1 MKNYLLPILFLVIL
15 SCNKTEASLPPQ
27 KQENSNVSQVSS
39 PQTNVQTQTIIF
51 RDAQGNILT
60 ESQKDSIVQNT
71 KGIQA
76 LRSFNDNTTE
86 YILFKTFDDLRGF
99 VPDDVVD
106 NLIREDK
113 LRKSGGPAQVFR
125 QRLLDKWQNQPLPE
139 KKFSLMNGEEKSFS
153 DYFGSMLVVNFWYTT
168 CGPCIIEM
176 PALNQLVDDYK
187 ESDINFLSF
196 SFDKKEDLEINVK
209 DDMDA
214 LVQGEDLSEEFKTKA
229 STIFEAAVSAKVL
242 SEVNQRIEELET
254 NYKKEISEAKEEH
267 LSTITEK
274 VDGYL
279 NYVCEEWMKENELAV
294 EKGIRSELVEDFMT
308 GLKNLFTEHYIDIPE
323 EKVDLVDDLFEKVE
337 ELEQKL
343 DESINT
349 SVDIKKELAE
359 YRKAETLREVSED
372 LADTEKEK
380 LGKLAEGIDFEDKSQ
395 YSEKLEVI
403 KENYFPKQQSE
414 TITEELENTEVEE
427 QNSSEPDVDPVM
439 KRYVSSLTR
448 LNK

>member
-1 MKNYLLPILFLVIL
+1 MSEEILEQTAEELEEEQQAVA
-15 SCNKTEASLPPQ
+15 E
-27 KQENSNVSQVSS
+27 ESS
-39 PQTNVQTQTIIF
+39 
-51 RDAQGNILT
+51 
-60 ESQKDSIVQNT
+60 
-71 KGIQA
+71 
-76 LRSFNDNTTE
+76 
-86 YILFKTFDDLRGF
+86 
-99 VPDDVVD
+99 
-106 NLIREDK
+106 
-113 LRKSGGPAQVFR
+113 
-125 QRLLDKWQNQPLPE
+125 
-139 KKFSLMNGEEKSFS
+139 GEEILDEAKAKVEEDGDEEAEGEEEEVEESVSVPKTKAGMIKALYDQLNGMKKADLSDSFS
-153 DYFGSMLVVNFWYTT
+153 KIMGSTLAEEEGDEEEGEEEEAPMENKKL
-168 CGPCIIEM
+168 
-176 PALNQLVDDYK
+176 
-187 ESDINFLSF
+187 
-196 SFDKKEDLEINVK
+196 KKEDLEINVK

-254 NYKKEISEAKEEH
+254 SYKKEIAEAKEDH
-267 LSTITEK
+267 LSTVTEK

-279 NYVCEEWMKENELAV
+279 NYVVEEWMKENELAV

-349 SVDIKKELAE
+349 NVDVKKELAE
-359 YRKAETLREVSED
+359 YKREETLREVSED

-395 YSEKLEVI
+395 YTEKLEVI

-414 TITEELENTEVEE
+414 TITEELENTEKE
-427 QNSSEPDVDPVM
+427 QPSSESDIDPIM
-439 KRYVSSLTR
+439 SKYASALTR

>member
-1 MKNYLLPILFLVIL
+1 MSEEILEQTAEELEEEQQAVAESSGEEILDEAKAKVEKEEVDEEEVAEEAEEVEEAVSVPKTKAGMIKALYDQLNTMKKSDL
-15 SCNKTEASLPPQ
+15 SDSFSKIMGST
-27 KQENSNVSQVSS
+27 
-39 PQTNVQTQTIIF
+39 
-51 RDAQGNILT
+51 LT
-60 ESQKDSIVQNT
+60 EEEEAD
-71 KGIQA
+71 
-76 LRSFNDNTTE
+76 
-86 YILFKTFDDLRGF
+86 
-99 VPDDVVD
+99 
-106 NLIREDK
+106 ED
-113 LRKSGGPAQVFR
+113 
-125 QRLLDKWQNQPLPE
+125 E
-139 KKFSLMNGEEKSFS
+139 EEEKP
-153 DYFGSMLVVNFWYTT
+153 M
-168 CGPCIIEM
+168 
-176 PALNQLVDDYK
+176 
-187 ESDINFLSF
+187 ESKKL
-196 SFDKKEDLEINVK
+196 KKEDLEIDVK
-209 DDMDA
+209 EDIEA
-214 LVQGEDLSEEFKTKA
+214 IVNGEDLSEDFKTKA

-242 SEVNQRIEELET
+242 SEVNQRIDELET
-254 NYKKEISEAKEEH
+254 NYKKEITDAKEEH

-279 NYVCEEWMKENELAV
+279 NYVTEEWMKENELAV

-359 YRKAETLREVSED
+359 YKKAETLREVSED

-380 LGKLAEGIDFEDKSQ
+380 LGKLADGIDFEDKSQ

-414 TITEELENTEVEE
+414 TITEELENTEKE
-427 QNSSEPDVDPVM
+427 QDSSESSVDPVM
-439 KRYVSSLTR
+439 SKYASALTR

>member
-1 MKNYLLPILFLVIL
+1 MSEEILEQTAEELEEEQQAVA
-15 SCNKTEASLPPQ
+15 E
-27 KQENSNVSQVSS
+27 ESS
-39 PQTNVQTQTIIF
+39 
-51 RDAQGNILT
+51 
-60 ESQKDSIVQNT
+60 
-71 KGIQA
+71 
-76 LRSFNDNTTE
+76 
-86 YILFKTFDDLRGF
+86 
-99 VPDDVVD
+99 
-106 NLIREDK
+106 
-113 LRKSGGPAQVFR
+113 
-125 QRLLDKWQNQPLPE
+125 
-139 KKFSLMNGEEKSFS
+139 GEEILDEAKAKVKEEDEEGEEEADDNGDDEEEEEVEEAVSIPKTKAGMIKALYDQLNGMKKADLADSFS
-153 DYFGSMLVVNFWYTT
+153 KIMGSTLAEEE
-168 CGPCIIEM
+168 GDEEE
-176 PALNQLVDDYK
+176 DEK
-187 ESDINFLSF
+187 EEEEAPMENKKL
-196 SFDKKEDLEINVK
+196 KKEDLEINVK

-254 NYKKEISEAKEEH
+254 NYKKEVAEAKEDH
-267 LSTITEK
+267 LSTVTEK

-279 NYVCEEWMKENELAV
+279 NYVVEEWMKENELAV

-349 SVDIKKELAE
+349 SVDVRKELAE
-359 YRKAETLREVSED
+359 YKREETLREVSED

-395 YSEKLEVI
+395 YTEKLEVI

-414 TITEELENTEVEE
+414 TITEELENTEEE
-427 QNSSEPDVDPVM
+427 PTSSEPVLDPIM
-439 KRYVSSLTR
+439 SKYASALTR

>member
-1 MKNYLLPILFLVIL
+1 M
-15 SCNKTEASLPPQ
+15 SE
-27 KQENSNVSQVSS
+27 E
-39 PQTNVQTQTIIF
+39 
-51 RDAQGNILT
+51 ILT
-60 ESQKDSIVQNT
+60 KESEEMTEEELAEKRKAAAEQDSSDEEEVEE
-71 KGIQA
+71 A
-76 LRSFNDNTTE
+76 
-86 YILFKTFDDLRGF
+86 KTSKASVKKEEG
-99 VPDDVVD
+99 
-106 NLIREDK
+106 ED
-113 LRKSGGPAQVFR
+113 
-125 QRLLDKWQNQPLPE
+125 E
-139 KKFSLMNGEEKSFS
+139 EGEEEEEEEKP
-153 DYFGSMLVVNFWYTT
+153 V
-168 CGPCIIEM
+168 
-176 PALNQLVDDYK
+176 
-187 ESDINFLSF
+187 ESKKL
-196 SFDKKEDLEINVK
+196 KKEDLEIDVK
-209 DDMDA
+209 EDIEA
-214 LVQGEDLSEEFKTKA
+214 IVNGEDLSEEFKTKA

-242 SEVNQRIEELET
+242 SEVNSRIDELET
-254 NYKKEISEAKEEH
+254 SYKKEITDAKEEH
-267 LSTITEK
+267 LSTVTEK

-279 NYVCEEWMKENELAV
+279 NYVTEEWMKENELAV

-359 YRKAETLREVSED
+359 YKKAETLREVSED

-380 LGKLAEGIDFEDKSQ
+380 LGKLADGIDFEDKSQ

-427 QNSSEPDVDPVM
+427 QDSSEPSTDPVM

>member
-1 MKNYLLPILFLVIL
+1 MSEEILEQTAEELEEEQQAVAESSGEEILDEAKAKVEKEEVDEEEVAEEAEEVEEAVSVPKTKAGMIKALYDQLNTMKKSDL
-15 SCNKTEASLPPQ
+15 SDSFSKIMGST
-27 KQENSNVSQVSS
+27 
-39 PQTNVQTQTIIF
+39 
-51 RDAQGNILT
+51 LT
-60 ESQKDSIVQNT
+60 EEEEAD
-71 KGIQA
+71 
-76 LRSFNDNTTE
+76 
-86 YILFKTFDDLRGF
+86 
-99 VPDDVVD
+99 
-106 NLIREDK
+106 ED
-113 LRKSGGPAQVFR
+113 
-125 QRLLDKWQNQPLPE
+125 E
-139 KKFSLMNGEEKSFS
+139 EEEKP
-153 DYFGSMLVVNFWYTT
+153 M
-168 CGPCIIEM
+168 
-176 PALNQLVDDYK
+176 
-187 ESDINFLSF
+187 ESKKL
-196 SFDKKEDLEINVK
+196 KKEDLEIDVK
-209 DDMDA
+209 EDIEA
-214 LVQGEDLSEEFKTKA
+214 IVNGEDLSEDFKTKA

-242 SEVNQRIEELET
+242 SEVNSRIDELET
-254 NYKKEISEAKEEH
+254 NYKKEITDAKEEH
-267 LSTITEK
+267 LSTVTEK

-279 NYVCEEWMKENELAV
+279 NYVTEEWMKENELAV

-380 LGKLAEGIDFEDKSQ
+380 LGKLADGIDFEDKSQ

-414 TITEELENTEVEE
+414 TITEELENTEKE
-427 QNSSEPDVDPVM
+427 QDISESVDPIM
-439 KRYVSSLTR
+439 SKYASALTR

>member
-1 MKNYLLPILFLVIL
+1 MSEEILEQTAEELEEEQQAVAESSGEEILDEAKTKVKEEGEEEEGEEEVEEAVSVPKTKAGMIKALYDQLSAMKKSDL
-15 SCNKTEASLPPQ
+15 SDSFSKIMGST
-27 KQENSNVSQVSS
+27 
-39 PQTNVQTQTIIF
+39 
-51 RDAQGNILT
+51 LT
-60 ESQKDSIVQNT
+60 ED
-71 KGIQA
+71 
-76 LRSFNDNTTE
+76 E
-86 YILFKTFDDLRGF
+86 HE
-99 VPDDVVD
+99 
-106 NLIREDK
+106 ED
-113 LRKSGGPAQVFR
+113 
-125 QRLLDKWQNQPLPE
+125 E
-139 KKFSLMNGEEKSFS
+139 EEEEEKP
-153 DYFGSMLVVNFWYTT
+153 V
-168 CGPCIIEM
+168 
-176 PALNQLVDDYK
+176 
-187 ESDINFLSF
+187 ESKKL
-196 SFDKKEDLEINVK
+196 KKEDLEIDIKEDIEAITN
-209 DDMDA
+209 
-214 LVQGEDLSEEFKTKA
+214 GEDLSDDFKTKA

-254 NYKKEISEAKEEH
+254 SYKKEITDAKEEH

-279 NYVCEEWMKENELAV
+279 NYVTEEWMKENELAV

-359 YRKAETLREVSED
+359 YKKAETLREVSED

-380 LGKLAEGIDFEDKSQ
+380 LGKLADGIDFEDKSQ

-414 TITEELENTEVEE
+414 TITEELENTEEE
-427 QNSSEPDVDPVM
+427 QDSSESSTDPVM
-439 KRYVSSLTR
+439 SRYVSSLTR
-448 LNK
+448 FNK